1 LSALAICLI
10 GLAAF
15 IVLMAF
21 EMPIAFA
28 FALVG
33 CIGVILLK
41 GLEPGLLLLAS
52 APITYASS
60 GALVAIP
67 LFVLMGQF
75 VFQSGISEELYA
87 AAYKWVGR
95 LPGGLALATT
105 LACTAFGACC
115 GVSVA
120 AAATMGSV
128 AFPEMDKYRYSRRLS
143 TGCIAAGGSLSCLIP
158 PSVAFIVYGV
168 LTESSVGQLFLG
180 GIFPGLLLASLYLVL
195 IYVMCVRNPA
205 LGPAGESSSW
215 KAKLGS
221 LKGVIG
227 ALILFLIV
235 IGGLSAGVFSANEV
249 GAIGAIGAFI
259 LAVIKRRMS
268 FSALV
273 GSLKS
278 SILTTCFILTLYT
291 GAMIFSNF
299 LALGHFS
306 SLFRDWINS
315 LPFSHHAIMIIILFL
330 YIPLGMFMDGL
341 AMLLLTLPIVFP
353 IVKAFGFD
361 PVWFGIIITL
371 LVEMALLSP
380 PVGLNSY
387 VVHGVTKVPLQDVF
401 YGIAPFFGMMFLCLA
416 LLYAFPAITLFL
428 PNTVGIGAR

>member
-1 LSALAICLI
+1 
-10 GLAAF
+10 
-15 IVLMAF
+15 
-21 EMPIAFA
+21 
-28 FALVG
+28 
-33 CIGVILLK
+33 
-41 GLEPGLLLLAS
+41 
-52 APITYASS
+52 
-60 GALVAIP
+60 
-67 LFVLMGQF
+67 
-75 VFQSGISEELYA
+75 
-87 AAYKWVGR
+87 
-95 LPGGLALATT
+95 
-105 LACTAFGACC
+105 
-115 GVSVA
+115 
-120 AAATMGSV
+120 
-128 AFPEMDKYRYSRRLS
+128 
-143 TGCIAAGGSLSCLIP
+143 
-158 PSVAFIVYGV
+158 
-168 LTESSVGQLFLG
+168 
-180 GIFPGLLLASLYLVL
+180 
-195 IYVMCVRNPA
+195 
-205 LGPAGESSSW
+205 
-215 KAKLGS
+215 
-221 LKGVIG
+221 
-227 ALILFLIV
+227 
-235 IGGLSAGVFSANEV
+235 
-249 GAIGAIGAFI
+249 GAIGAFI
-259 LAVIKRRMS
+259 LAIIKRRMS

-361 PVWFGIIITL
+361 PVWFGIIVTL

>member
-1 LSALAICLI
+1 MSALAICLI

-259 LAVIKRRMS
+259 LAIIKRRMS

-361 PVWFGIIITL
+361 PVWFGIIVTL

-387 VVHGVTKVPLQDVF
+387 VVHGVTKVPLQEVF
-401 YGIAPFFGMMFLCLA
+401 YGIAPFFGMMFLCLV
-416 LLYAFPAITLFL
+416 LLYVFPAITLFL

>member
-1 LSALAICLI
+1 MSALAICLI

-15 IVLMAF
+15 ILLMAF

-52 APITYASS
+52 SPITYASS

-180 GIFPGLLLASLYLVL
+180 GIFPGLLLAALYLVL

-205 LGPAGESSSW
+205 LGPPGESSSW

-259 LAVIKRRMS
+259 LAIIKRRMS

-387 VVHGVTKVPLQDVF
+387 VVHGVTKVPLQEVF
-401 YGIAPFFGMMFLCLA
+401 YGIAPFFGMMFLCLV